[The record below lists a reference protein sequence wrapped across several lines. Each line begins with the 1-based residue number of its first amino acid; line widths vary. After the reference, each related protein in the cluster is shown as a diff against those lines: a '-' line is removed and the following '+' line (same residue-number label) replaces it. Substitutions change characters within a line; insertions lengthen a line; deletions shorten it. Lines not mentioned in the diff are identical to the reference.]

1 MDERISSILSIMSS
15 SLDNEQL
22 VTLHAALI
30 KVLAPEAECS
40 ACENKDLLKSF
51 LDAKGVEGCSV
62 KTIEYYRLVI
72 TMALEAIDKPMLR
85 ITTGDLRSYLSE
97 YQEKRGSSPV
107 TINNMRRVLSS
118 FFSWLEDEGVLLKSP
133 MRRIKPIK
141 TPAKIKPT
149 YTNEQIEKMREA
161 TTCIRD
167 LAIIDLLTTT
177 GMRVSELVSLDR
189 SDFDIENRE
198 CVVLGK
204 GNKERTVYFDDRTK
218 MHVTAYFATREDELP
233 AAFISRSDHSRR
245 LGKDGIE
252 KTVREIGD
260 RAGVEKA
267 HPHKFRRTLATRAIG
282 KGMPI
287 EQVQH
292 LLGHQRI
299 DTTLH
304 YAMVDEANVKI
315 SHRRFIC

>member
-1 MDERISSILSIMSS
+1 MDERISSILSIMSPT
-15 SLDNEQL
+15 LDNEQL
-22 VTLHAALI
+22 ATLHAALI
-30 KVLAPEAECS
+30 KVLAPDAECT

-51 LDAKGVEGCSV
+51 LDAKGVEGCSI
-62 KTIEYYRLVI
+62 KTIEYYQLVI
-72 TMALEAIDKPMLR
+72 SKAVEAIEKPLLR
-85 ITTGDLRSYLSE
+85 ITTADLRSYLSE

-118 FFSWLEDEGVLLKSP
+118 FFSWLEDEGILLKSP

-149 YTNEQIEKMREA
+149 YTSEQVERMREA

-167 LAIIDLLTTT
+167 LAIIDLLATT
-177 GMRVSELVSLDR
+177 GMRVSELVNLDV

-204 GNKERTVYFDDRTK
+204 GNKERMVYFDDRTK
-218 MHVTAYFATREDELP
+218 MHVKAYFDLRDDGLP
-233 AAFISRSDHSRR
+233 AAFVSRSNHCRR
-245 LGKDGIE
+245 LGKDGVE
-252 KTVREIGD
+252 KTIRAIGN
-260 RAGVEKA
+260 RAGVENA

-282 KGMPI
+282 KGMPV

-304 YAMVDEANVKI
+304 YAMVDEVNVKM

>member
-1 MDERISSILSIMSS
+1 MDERISSILSIMSAT
-15 SLDNEQL
+15 LNNEQL
-22 VTLHAALI
+22 SMLHSALI
-30 KVLAPEAECS
+30 KVLAPQEQCS
-40 ACENKDLLKSF
+40 MRENNELLGSF
-51 LDAKGVEGCSV
+51 LAAKDVEGCSS
-62 KTIEYYRLVI
+62 KTVEYYRLVI
-72 TMALEAIDKPMLR
+72 SMALDEIDKPLLR
-85 ITTGDLRSYLSE
+85 ITTSDLRTYLSS

-141 TPAKIKPT
+141 TPAKVKST
-149 YTNEQIEKMREA
+149 YTDEQIEKMREA

-167 LAIIDLLTTT
+167 LAIIDLLVTT
-177 GMRVSELVSLDR
+177 GMRVSELTGLDR
-189 SDFDIENRE
+189 SDFDLDNRE

-204 GNKERTVYFDDRTK
+204 GTKERTVYFDDRAK
-218 MHVTAYFATREDELP
+218 MHLTAYFSTRTDELK
-233 AAFISRSDHSRR
+233 AAFVSRSNHRKR
-245 LGKDGIE
+245 LGKDGVE
-252 KTVREIGD
+252 KMVREIGD
-260 RAGVEKA
+260 CSGVEKA
-267 HPHKFRRTLATRAIG
+267 HPHKFRRTLATKAIG

-304 YAMVDEANVKI
+304 YAMVDEVNVKM

>member
-1 MDERISSILSIMSS
+1 MDERISTILSIMSPT
-15 SLDNEQL
+15 LDNEQL
-22 VTLHAALI
+22 ATLHAALI
-30 KVLAPEAECS
+30 SVLAPDAECTTF
-40 ACENKDLLKSF
+40 ENKDLLKSF
-51 LDAKGVEGCSV
+51 LDAKSVEGCSI
-62 KTIEYYRLVI
+62 KTIEYYRLI
-72 TMALEAIDKPMLR
+72 ISMALDTIKKPMLR
-85 ITTGDLRSYLSE
+85 ITTADLRSYLSE
-97 YQEKRGSSPV
+97 YQKKRGSSPV

-118 FFSWLEDEGVLLKSP
+118 FFSWLEDEGILLKSP

-149 YTNEQIEKMREA
+149 YTSEQIERMREA

-167 LAIIDLLTTT
+167 LAIIDLLATT
-177 GMRVSELVSLDR
+177 GMRVSELVNLDV

-218 MHVTAYFATREDELP
+218 MHVTAYFDLRDDELS
-233 AAFISRSDHSRR
+233 AAFVSSSNHNCR
-245 LGKDGIE
+245 LGKDGVE
-252 KTVREIGD
+252 KAIRKIGN
-260 RAGVEKA
+260 RAGVENA

-304 YAMVDEANVKI
+304 YAMVDEVNVKM